1 MMKTIQVLRETKM
14 TIETTYILK
23 ADEGKMLRNK
33 IDGIETPSVWLKIGD
48 NKDDWEEI
56 DMPVEETVEEPLE
69 ESGEVSIQ

>member
-1 MMKTIQVLRETKM
+1 M

-48 NKDDWEEI
+48 SKDDWEE
-56 DMPVEETVEEPLE
+56 VELPNEPEIVEQEP
-69 ESGEVSIQ
+69 